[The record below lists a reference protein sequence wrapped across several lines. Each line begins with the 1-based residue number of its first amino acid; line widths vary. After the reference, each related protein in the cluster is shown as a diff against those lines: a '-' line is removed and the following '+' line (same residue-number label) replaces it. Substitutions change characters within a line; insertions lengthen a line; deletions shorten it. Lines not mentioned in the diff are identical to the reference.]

1 MGEQVTSSSWLW
13 RFRDVYDML
22 WKMVIRPPRD
32 LYTEDELGPD
42 KFRLGKKVFIRRDLE
57 LTSSRGQLK
66 CSHFLPAKGSTEARP
81 CVVYLHG
88 NCSSRLEAFDAL
100 PVLLPQDVSV
110 FSMDLSGSGRSDG
123 EYISLGYHEEQDLR
137 TCLEFLRQL
146 PTVSSIGLW
155 GRSMGASTSILR
167 AAQDSKIAACV
178 LDSAF
183 KDLKTVA
190 DELVGKGRFPWPTFL
205 TGWAL
210 DMVRNEV
217 LNRANFDILEL
228 SPISRAPD
236 AACPGF
242 FGVASDDTFVLP
254 HHTQELH
261 NAWGGHKHFRVFE
274 GGHNGVRPLW
284 FLEEAADFLAKELRD
299 WRQDVHKLQDEIQE
313 SGDDSRQLDSTMD
326 TCEDLLDVGLG
337 LDATRVQ
344 GAGPPCPSGCKCTK
358 GPGAGDCGLTATCRN
373 LITGFPKQEHY
384 PEGLDCLFIHS
395 PRLRNLPMDQKEAG
409 FRAMP
414 ASLRRLDLSE
424 SRLRQL
430 PGALFPSELR
440 VLNLEFNELEDLPED
455 LFQGLGKLKVLW
467 LTGNHYQPGEK
478 GYKKMKAA
486 GNRLEHLHPKQFEGL
501 SSLQVLLLHHNRPRG
516 WCVCCQFWGG

>member
-1 MGEQVTSSSWLW
+1 MPKARSSWW
-13 RFRDVYDML
+13 RVRDVYDML

-32 LYTEDELGPD
+32 LYTEEELGPD

-66 CSHFLPAKGSTEARP
+66 CSHFLPAKGTSEARP

-137 TCLEFLRQL
+137 TCLEFLREL

-167 AAQDSKIAACV
+167 AAEDSKIAACV

-190 DELVGKGRFPWPTFL
+190 EELVCKGRFPWPGFL
-205 TGWAL
+205 TGWAFDL
-210 DMVRNEV
+210 VRTEV
-217 LNRANFDILEL
+217 SERANFDILEL
-228 SPISRAPD
+228 SPISRASH

-261 NAWGGHKHFRVFE
+261 NAWGGQKHFRVFE
-274 GGHNGVRPLW
+274 GGHNGVRPMW
-284 FLEEAADFLAKELRD
+284 FLEEAAGFLAKELRD
-299 WRQDVHKLQDEIQE
+299 WSQAVQQLQHEIHE
-313 SGDDSRQLDSTMD
+313 SGDDSRQCESTLDA
-326 TCEDLLDVGLG
+326 CEDLFDGLSVG
-337 LDATRVQ
+337 ATRVQ
-344 GAGPPCPSGCKCTK
+344 DESGKCEEVLGLQTGSSQGFRAAAVPPSQVCCET
-358 GPGAGDCGLTATCRN
+358 
-373 LITGFPKQEHY
+373 PKII
-384 PEGLDCLFIHS
+384 PEGLSILEQLTFLGFD
-395 PRLRNLPMDQKEAG
+395 LR
-409 FRAMP
+409 P
-414 ASLRRLDLSE
+414 AEWASRRSLT
-424 SRLRQL
+424 
-430 PGALFPSELR
+430 
-440 VLNLEFNELEDLPED
+440 LEDAVSL
-455 LFQGLGKLKVLW
+455 
-467 LTGNHYQPGEK
+467 
-478 GYKKMKAA
+478 
-486 GNRLEHLHPKQFEGL
+486 L
-501 SSLQVLLLHHNRPRG
+501 SGQASVQL
-516 WCVCCQFWGG
+516 